1 MSAIQETRD
10 IKLSKFDSERNFFF
24 NQPDAI
30 GFDASLQFMSFEDNV
45 REEKRQIFRI
55 IEVVE

>member
-10 IKLSKFDSERNFFF
+10 IKLSKFDRERNFFF

-30 GFDASLQFMSFEDNV
+30 GFDASLQFISLEDNA
-45 REEKRQIFRI
+45 REEKR
-55 IEVVE
+55 